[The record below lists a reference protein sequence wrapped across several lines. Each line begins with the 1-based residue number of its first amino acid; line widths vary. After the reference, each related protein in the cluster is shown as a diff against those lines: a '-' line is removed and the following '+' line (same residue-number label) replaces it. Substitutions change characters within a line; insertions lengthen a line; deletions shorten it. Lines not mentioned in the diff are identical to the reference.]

1 MKRIYPVRLYKEG
14 HQPSF
19 EKLHYVYD
27 IVENTDFKKDPVI
40 DVVLTSYVQGK
51 CLINNLF

>member
-1 MKRIYPVRLYKEG
+1 MYPVRLYKEG
-14 HQPSF
+14 HQPNF
-19 EKLHYVYD
+19 EKLHYIYD
-27 IVENTDFKKDPVI
+27 VVENTDFKKDPVI

>member
-1 MKRIYPVRLYKEG
+1 MYPVRLYKEG
-14 HQPSF
+14 HQPNF
-19 EKLHYVYD
+19 EKLHYFYD